1 MNGMSV
7 SRSLAVIAL
16 ALTSL
21 TAVACGG
28 AAPENTPPPAAAP
41 PSRPPGIP
49 PPPDVAAP
57 PANATKTA
65 SGIAWIIVKPGT
77 GTIHPKPTST
87 VKVHYT
93 GWKTNG
99 EMFDSSIMRGEPIEF
114 SLDGVIKGW
123 TEGVQLMVLGEKR
136 RFWIPGPL
144 AYDLIPDPTAPKGM
158 LVFDIELLDIK

>member
-1 MNGMSV
+1 MRL
-7 SRSLAVIAL
+7 SRSVIAMVVAVT
-16 ALTSL
+16 ALN
-21 TAVACGG
+21 AAGCGG
-28 AAPENTPPPAAAP
+28 STPDNTSAVTAAPPPAP
-41 PSRPPGIP
+41 PPGIP

-99 EMFDSSIMRGEPIEF
+99 EMFDSSVQRGQPAEF
-114 SLDGVIKGW
+114 PLDQVIKGW

>member
-1 MNGMSV
+1 MKPMRL
-7 SRSLAVIAL
+7 SRFLVAL
-16 ALTSL
+16 AAAATL
-21 TAVACGG
+21 TAGCGD
-28 AAPENTPPPAAAP
+28 APAVNPPPASPPPAP
-41 PSRPPGIP
+41 SAGIP

-65 SGIAWIIVKPGT
+65 SGISWLIVKPGT

-99 EMFDSSIMRGEPIEF
+99 ESFDSSTLRGQPIEF
-114 SLDGVIKGW
+114 RLDGVIKGW

-136 RFWIPGPL
+136 RFWIPGAL

>member
-1 MNGMSV
+1 MDAMRRFRLLMAMAAITAALN
-7 SRSLAVIAL
+7 IAG
-16 ALTSL
+16 
-21 TAVACGG
+21 CGG
-28 AAPENTPPPAAAP
+28 SPENTPAATPPPAAK
-41 PSRPPGIP
+41 PPGIP

-57 PANATKTA
+57 PANASKTA
-65 SGIAWIIVKPGT
+65 SGIYSLVVKPGT
-77 GTIHPKPTST
+77 GTIHPKPAST
-87 VKVHYT
+87 VRVHYT

-99 EMFDSSIMRGEPIEF
+99 EMFDSSFTSGQPIEF
-114 SLDGVIKGW
+114 ALTGVIKGW

>member
-1 MNGMSV
+1 MRL
-7 SRSLAVIAL
+7 SRMLMALVAAVT
-16 ALTSL
+16 ALTV
-21 TAVACGG
+21 VACGG
-28 AAPENTPPPAAAP
+28 STPESAPAASPAPPAAR
-41 PSRPPGIP
+41 PSIP

-57 PANATKTA
+57 PVNASKTA
-65 SGIAWIIVKPGT
+65 SGISWLVITPGT
-77 GTIHPKPTST
+77 GTIHPKATST

-99 EMFDSSIMRGEPIEF
+99 EMFDSSVMRGEPIEF
-114 SLDGVIKGW
+114 ALTGVIKGW

-158 LVFDIELLDIK
+158 LVFEIELLDIK